1 MRIGE
6 LAQHTG
12 LSRET
17 LRFYESLGLIQ
28 ARRSQNGYRDYDS
41 AVVLLVHYIRRAQSL
56 GFSLQ
61 EIGLRLPEIWQSP
74 QPEAMLVEV
83 LTHKLDEIEQRILAL
98 SELKQQLSQQ
108 LQAVCPLRKQAL
120 AAA

>member
-6 LAQHTG
+6 LAQQTAV
-12 LSRET
+12 SRET

-28 ARRSQNGYRDYDS
+28 ARRSSNGYRDYDT

-61 EIGLRLPEIWQSP
+61 EIGQRLPEIWQSA
-74 QPEAMLVEV
+74 QPEMMIAEV
-83 LTHKLDEIEQRILAL
+83 LSQKLAEIEHRIIAL
-98 SELKQQLSQQ
+98 TELKQQLSSQ
-108 LQAVCPLRKQAL
+108 LTQLCPLRKDQAK
-120 AAA
+120 AA

>member
-12 LSRET
+12 VSRET
-17 LRFYESLGLIQ
+17 LRFYESLGLLQ
-28 ARRSQNGYRDYDS
+28 ARRSSNGYRDYDS

-61 EIGLRLPEIWQSP
+61 EIGQRMPEIWLSP
-74 QPEAMLVEV
+74 QPEQMITEV
-83 LTHKLDEIEQRILAL
+83 LSHKLAEIDQRILAL
-98 SELKQQLSQQ
+98 TELKQQLSQQ
-108 LQAVCPLRKQAL
+108 LQQVCPLRKASL